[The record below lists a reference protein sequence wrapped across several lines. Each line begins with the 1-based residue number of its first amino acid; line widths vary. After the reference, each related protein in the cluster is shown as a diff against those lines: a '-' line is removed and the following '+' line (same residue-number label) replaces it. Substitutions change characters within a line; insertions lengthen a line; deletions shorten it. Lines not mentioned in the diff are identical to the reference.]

1 MGSIR
6 QDALHEQ
13 FLRECEEEVVRLERE
28 VAASSPGSES
38 YAGLVADLAGAKQDL
53 AVQKAID
60 AKRD

>member
-1 MGSIR
+1 MGSVR

-13 FLRECEEEVVRLERE
+13 FLRECEDEVARLERE
-28 VAASSPGSES
+28 VAAGSPGSEGH
-38 YAGLVADLAGAKQDL
+38 AGLLAELAAARQDL